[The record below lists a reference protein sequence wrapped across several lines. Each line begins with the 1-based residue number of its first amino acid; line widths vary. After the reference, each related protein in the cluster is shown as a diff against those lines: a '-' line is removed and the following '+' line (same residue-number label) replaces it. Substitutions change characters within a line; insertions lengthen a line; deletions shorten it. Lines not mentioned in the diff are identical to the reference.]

1 MKLLKIFSGKPLKRA
16 EIKVHSDDSKL
27 RVRASRTGGVNAA
40 FHPLRGL
47 TFNTK
52 YGVRASKTFK
62 GLTLGFQGGNTVV
75 RGRWSTKNQ
84 LFNLNLSKSGFSLS
98 SKNDYGTYNFTNP
111 NRSSFKFGGVQLRG
125 KKAAGPA
132 LFFTALTLSGHLIV
146 FIFHL
151 IIFLLKASLFL
162 IKLIIAFIPVL
173 IDLVYLTLNIIL
185 FFSIDL
191 PKQLYNN
198 FSKSNLFHPD
208 IDGLIECS
216 RMQEESKIIKKE
228 IHDEIECESN
238 SLKKAKLTKIEISLD
253 RRIEKIDK
261 KLNQLR
267 KEREEEIIL
276 EENNLKEA
284 IADLSHYEDISRYKL
299 IGYYLMALIGSALL
313 LPLILIVIVAIIDS
327 ASIITD
333 DVTSMIIFIFL
344 SLLSSLSGTVMLR
357 PVRKLLKLKALKRN
371 LMALQN

>member
-1 MKLLKIFSGKPLKRA
+1 MKFLKIFSGKPLKRA
-16 EIKVHSDDSKL
+16 EIKIHSDDSKL

-98 SKNDYGTYNFTNP
+98 SKNDYGTFNFTNP

-125 KKAAGPA
+125 QKAAGPA
-132 LFFTALTLSGHLIV
+132 LFFTTLTLSGHLIV
-146 FIFHL
+146 FIFDV
-151 IIFLLKASLFL
+151 IIFLLKASLFV

-173 IDLVYLTLNIIL
+173 IDLGYLTSNIIL

-238 SLKKAKLTKIEISLD
+238 SLKKAKLTKIEISLE

-284 IADLSHYEDISRYKL
+284 IANLSHYEDISRYKL

-313 LPLILIVIVAIIDS
+313 LPLILIAIVVIFDPSLIIP
-327 ASIITD
+327 D
-333 DVTSMIIFIFL
+333 DVTSMIFL
-344 SLLSSLSGTVMLR
+344 SLFFSLSGTLMLR
-357 PVRKLLKLKALKRN
+357 PVRKLLKLKDLKRN
-371 LMALQN
+371 LIALQ

>member
-1 MKLLKIFSGKPLKRA
+1 MG
-16 EIKVHSDDSKL
+16 
-27 RVRASRTGGVNAA
+27 
-40 FHPLRGL
+40 
-47 TFNTK
+47 
-52 YGVRASKTFK
+52 
-62 GLTLGFQGGNTVV
+62 
-75 RGRWSTKNQ
+75 
-84 LFNLNLSKSGFSLS
+84 
-98 SKNDYGTYNFTNP
+98 
-111 NRSSFKFGGVQLRG
+111 
-125 KKAAGPA
+125 
-132 LFFTALTLSGHLIV
+132 
-146 FIFHL
+146 
-151 IIFLLKASLFL
+151 
-162 IKLIIAFIPVL
+162 
-173 IDLVYLTLNIIL
+173 YLTSNIIL

-238 SLKKAKLTKIEISLD
+238 SLKKAKLTKIEISLE

-284 IADLSHYEDISRYKL
+284 IANLSHYEDISRYKL

-313 LPLILIVIVAIIDS
+313 LPLILIAIVVIFDPSLIIP
-327 ASIITD
+327 D
-333 DVTSMIIFIFL
+333 DVTSMTFL
-344 SLLSSLSGTVMLR
+344 SLFFSLSGTLMLR
-357 PVRKLLKLKALKRN
+357 PVRKLLKLKDLKRN
-371 LMALQN
+371 LIALQ